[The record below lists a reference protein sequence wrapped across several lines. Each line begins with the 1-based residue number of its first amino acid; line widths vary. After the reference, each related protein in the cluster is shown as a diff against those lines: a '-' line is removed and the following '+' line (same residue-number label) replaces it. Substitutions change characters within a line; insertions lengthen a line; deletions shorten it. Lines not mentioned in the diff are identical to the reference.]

1 MNGMIHG
8 PVRSKN
14 GMNDIFKL
22 ILFMVVIPLASI
34 YVYEEEEFEWEQY
47 MKNIISEENENDL
60 GRI

>member
-1 MNGMIHG
+1 MWSENGIMIH
-8 PVRSKN
+8 
-14 GMNDIFKL
+14 IFKL
-22 ILFMVVIPLASI
+22 ILFVVIMPLISI